1 VPRPD
6 RTPVVAAI
14 GLSDGPKAPHLDA
27 LGHQAQA
34 MRRALADCGL
44 TKEDIDGF
52 GCAEAWIPGVP
63 GADLPET
70 AEYLGLDPQW
80 IDGTYT
86 GGSAYEFQLQHAEAA
101 IRAGMADTV
110 LLTYGSDLLTRTG
123 RSLGTATGRRPVGAA
138 QYEEPYGR
146 TTVGSYAMAARRHM
160 HEYGTTP
167 EQLASVAVG
176 VREFAA
182 YNPNARYRAPITVE
196 DVLASRLVAD
206 PLHLLD
212 CCAITDGGGAV
223 IVTTAERARDLR
235 QPVVSILGCAARQNH
250 WNVSQSPDLTTTAG
264 ARCGPEAFRRA
275 GLTPDDVDMV
285 MLYDSYTITCL
296 LLLESLGFCKPGEGG
311 PFAAD
316 GNLRRGGRLPMNTDG
331 GGLSACH
338 PGLRGIFLVIEAV
351 RQLRGQAGEVQVP
364 DCEVAL
370 AAGSGGW
377 LSTIGVTILGKGA

>member
-1 VPRPD
+1 M
-6 RTPVVAAI
+6 
-14 GLSDGPKAPHLDA
+14 
-27 LGHQAQA
+27 Q
-34 MRRALADCGL
+34 RALVDSGL
-44 TKEDIDGF
+44 AKEDIDGF

-63 GADLPET
+63 GSDLPET

-80 IDGTYT
+80 IEGTYT
-86 GGSAYEFQLQHAEAA
+86 GGSAYEFQVQHAEAA
-101 IRAGMADTV
+101 IRSGMASTI
-110 LLTYGSDLLTRTG
+110 LLTYGSDLLTRMG
-123 RSLGTATGRRPVGAA
+123 RSLGTAYGRQPVGAA

-176 VREFAA
+176 VREFAS
-182 YNPNARYRAPITVE
+182 YNPNARYRDSITVD
-196 DVLASRLVAD
+196 DVLSSRLIAD

-223 IVTTAERARDLR
+223 VVTTEERARDLR
-235 QPVVSILGCAARQNH
+235 QPAVSILGSAARQNH
-250 WNVSQSPDLTTTAG
+250 WNVSQAPDLTTTAG
-264 ARCGPEAFRRA
+264 ARSGPEAFRRA

-311 PFAAD
+311 PFAAE

-364 DCEVAL
+364 GCEVAL

-377 LSTIGVTILGKGA
+377 LSTIGVTILGKGS